1 MSRAPAFT
9 GLVVCACVAAAGPAR
24 ADAVTDWN
32 DVAMQAIVA
41 AGAAR
46 PGATSS
52 LDVATV
58 HVAIYDAVVAFEG
71 RFEPY
76 HARVANA
83 HGSTV
88 AAVAKAA
95 RDVLVNRL
103 PDAQDATVDAAYHAY
118 LLSHGIPEDDP
129 GVAVGA
135 EVAADIIELRAD
147 DGSFFPPATYP
158 PFTGGTDPGEWRPT
172 PNYLPPLPGFA
183 PMLAPWLGSVTP
195 FTLRSSSQLRPEP
208 PPSLNSGRYTR
219 EYEEVKALGRFD
231 STVRTPAQTDLAY
244 FWAGNFGFQYNRL
257 MRNLATTRLTSMADS
272 ARMFALANA
281 AIADALI
288 GAWDAKLHYNF
299 WRPVT
304 AIQEGDNDNNS
315 RTAGDPTWKPLINTP
330 PYPDYTSGA
339 NNVTGAFARAMQLF
353 FGTDRMEFDITTDVP
368 LATTKSRHYSR
379 FSAVADEVV
388 EARILLGIHFRTADV
403 VARRTGEKVAQW
415 AYTHAFR
422 PVGGG
427 GDEDDDE
434 ED

>member
-1 MSRAPAFT
+1 MTRAPAFT
-9 GLVVCACVAAAGPAR
+9 GLVLCACVAAAGPAR
-24 ADAVTDWN
+24 ADAVVDWN
-32 DVAMQAIVA
+32 DIATQAIFSTPTHG
-41 AGAAR
+41 GA
-46 PGATSS
+46 PST

-58 HVAIYDAVVAFEG
+58 HVAIYDAVVAYEG
-71 RFEPY
+71 RVEPY
-76 HARVANA
+76 HARVSNA
-83 HGSTV
+83 HGSPA

-118 LLSHGIPEDDP
+118 LLSHNILEDDP

-135 EVAADIIELRAD
+135 EVAADIIALRAD

-172 PNYLPPLPGFA
+172 PPALA

-195 FTLRSSSQLRPEP
+195 FTLKSSSQLRPEP
-208 PPSLNSGRYTR
+208 PPPLNSGRYAR
-219 EYEEVKALGRFD
+219 EYDEAKALGRFD

-244 FWAGNFGFQYNRL
+244 FWSGNFGAQYNRL
-257 MRNLATTRLTSMADS
+257 MRNLATTRQMSMADS

-281 AIADALI
+281 AIADAII
-288 GAWDAKLHYNF
+288 GCWDAKLHYNF
-299 WRPVT
+299 WRPIT
-304 AIQEGDNDNNS
+304 AIREGDNDGNN
-315 RTAGDPTWKPLINTP
+315 RTAGDPTWTPLITTP

-339 NNVTGAFARAMQLF
+339 NNITGAFTRAMQLF
-353 FGTDRMEFDITTDVP
+353 FGTDRMEFDITTEVP

-379 FSAVADEVV
+379 FSIVADEVV

-403 VARRTGEKVAQW
+403 VARRTGEKAAQW

-422 PVGGG
+422 PAGGG
-427 GDEDDDE
+427 EEDDE